1 MRVNE
6 YMSDANLHSGR
17 PARGKAA
24 GCFNVDFNE
33 WLVYSMRIMKKLT
46 YGSAG
51 VNIDEGMRLV
61 ELIKPAVRSSYR
73 KEVLGGI
80 GGFGALFSARFAR
93 LKDPVLV
100 SSTDGVGTKLMVAFM
115 AGVHSTVGIDL
126 VAMSVNDIL
135 VSGAE
140 PLFFLDYFAT
150 GRLDAGKASEVVKGI
165 AKGCRTAGCALI
177 GGETAEMPGL
187 YKPLEYD
194 LAGFAVGV
202 VERKKIIDG
211 SRIRPGDRIIG
222 LASSGLHSN
231 GYSLARK
238 VIFDRLGL
246 TVKSVPPGFKDD
258 VGTMLLTPTR
268 IYVKPVLRLIEEF
281 TVLGMAHITGGGFTD
296 NIPRVLPKG
305 LKAVIRKGSW
315 PVPEIFS
322 LIQAGGSIDD
332 AEMLRTFNCGIG
344 LVLVVR
350 EKDEAPVI
358 KRLRALR
365 EKPFSIGVIAGKK
378 GAGPDVEFTE

>member
-1 MRVNE
+1 
-6 YMSDANLHSGR
+6 
-17 PARGKAA
+17 
-24 GCFNVDFNE
+24 
-33 WLVYSMRIMKKLT
+33 MKKLT
-46 YGSAG
+46 YGNAG

-61 ELIKPAVRSSYR
+61 DLIKPAVRSSFR
-73 KEVLGGI
+73 KEVLGDI
-80 GGFGALFSARFAR
+80 GGFGALFSAKFKQ

-115 AGVHSTVGIDL
+115 ADAHSTVGIDL

-150 GRLDAGKASEVVKGI
+150 GRLDAKKASEVIKGI
-165 AKGCRTAGCALI
+165 ARGCRTAGCALI

-202 VERKKIIDG
+202 VDRKKIIDG
-211 SRIRPGDRIIG
+211 SRIRRGDRIIG

-238 VIFDRLGL
+238 VVFERLGL
-246 TVKSVPPGFKDD
+246 NVKSVPPGFKDD
-258 VGTMLLTPTR
+258 IGSILLTPTR
-268 IYVKPVLRLIEEF
+268 IYVKPVLRLLEDF

-296 NIPRVLPKG
+296 NIPRVVPEG

-315 PVPEIFS
+315 PVPKIFS
-322 LIQAGGSIDD
+322 LIQAGGPIDD

-344 LVLVVR
+344 LILVVR
-350 EKDEAPVI
+350 ESDETAVM
-358 KRLRALR
+358 KRLRALK
-365 EKPFSIGVIAGKK
+365 EKPYSIGVIAGKK
-378 GAGPDVEFTE
+378 DRGPDVEFTE